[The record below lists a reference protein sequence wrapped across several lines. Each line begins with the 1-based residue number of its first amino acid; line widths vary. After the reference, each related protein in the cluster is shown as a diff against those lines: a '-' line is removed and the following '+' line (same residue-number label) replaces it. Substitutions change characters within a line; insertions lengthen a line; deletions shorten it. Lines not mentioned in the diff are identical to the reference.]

1 MAREDDRIGSRIACL
16 RTDQLPASLISDA
29 GYHCEVWRSSGSVL
43 RDGERQMLDRV
54 IKVPRTRTPA
64 REAKI
69 LHRDHR
75 RLREALGG
83 IVPPT
88 VFVRTRIDGEES
100 VIAMALNIRR
110 WFDVANP
117 SNEADLA
124 PMINRD
130 PRLRDALAHFIATAE
145 RWYRQEDRVLDL
157 YGIDNLVLDSN
168 HHLHYIDSFGV
179 FFHAD
184 LLEILP
190 DPDPGLAERIRL
202 SRMRLEYLNHLLE
215 IAHDPN
221 ENRDAESAGDT
232 DGNAHHAGDEHR
244 HRYRRD
250 G

>member
-1 MAREDDRIGSRIACL
+1 MAREDDRIDNRIACL
-16 RTDQLPASLISDA
+16 RTDRLPATLISDA
-29 GYHCEVWRSSGSVL
+29 GYHCEVWRSSGSVF
-43 RDGERQMLDRV
+43 RDGERQTLDRV
-54 IKVPRTRTPA
+54 IKVSRSRTPA
-64 REAKI
+64 REVEI
-69 LHRDHR
+69 LNRDHR

-100 VIAMALNIRR
+100 VIAMAPNIRR

-117 SNEADLA
+117 GNESDLA
-124 PMINRD
+124 PMIARD
-130 PRLRDALAHFIATAE
+130 KRLRDALAHFIATAE

-157 YGIDNLVLDSN
+157 YGIDNLVLDRN

-190 DPDPGLAERIRL
+190 DPDPGLAERIRM
-202 SRMRLEYLNHLLE
+202 SRLRLEYLNHLLE

-221 ENRDAESAGDT
+221 
-232 DGNAHHAGDEHR
+232 
-244 HRYRRD
+244 
-250 G
+250 